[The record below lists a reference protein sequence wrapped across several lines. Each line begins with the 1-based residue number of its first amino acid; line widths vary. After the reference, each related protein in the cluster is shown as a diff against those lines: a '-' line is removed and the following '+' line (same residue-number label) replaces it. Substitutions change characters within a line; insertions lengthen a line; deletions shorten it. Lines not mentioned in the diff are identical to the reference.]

1 MRPVTQIIFSFLII
15 FLLAQ
20 CNTKESGKAKDHTSN
35 KVSKNDPFAKTMV
48 ESQFF
53 DIDSKEDQVVEGK
66 NGTLLIMPKGCFKDS
81 KGNVVEDDITVEL
94 AEASNLED
102 MILSNLTTTSDG
114 KLLESGGML
123 YVNATKNREKLT
135 INPENPIYVEMP
147 NPEGK
152 TGMMVYKGIRDEKG
166 NMNWVDPKPLVK
178 YLIPVDLSLLNFYPE
193 GFEIEVE
200 QGMPYRSYKVATD
213 ELKDSL
219 YYSLSQPISA
229 VAVSISEGD
238 DTFIRD
244 SINELDIASQKPCG
258 IDPASIKVLRSKKF
272 EGTLIATREFERRLQ
287 FIFKTCDN
295 SILEIYVNN
304 MDKNLYELDS
314 MAAMKLGYRNPL
326 AEVFSKFYK
335 ENLTKVKESDRK
347 AESLRKFYSK
357 RLKQVKEQLSKLK
370 LEAAEQIRK
379 DDEKALKSQ
388 RKYKELLVKRQEYRM
403 EKFGF
408 ELKDTGWT
416 NIDKIIAAAQ
426 LETFELNIQVKQ
438 GNEFDRVHTYIVNPL
453 IKSLFAMTSS
463 DRILFNGSYPEDH
476 ILLMYEKQNFKVV
489 VVAYKNDQA
498 YLSVQDF
505 ILHKEN
511 DLKIYK
517 PQQISD
523 KELKK
528 ELRSLNSFYKRENN
542 ILIDLE
548 YQASFE
554 QERRRQE
561 RLLKESEF
569 IARLRTKAFNCC
581 LTPDGEMIFLNQCTP
596 CHLLDREKVGP
607 ALGCIGDRRTFKW
620 FSSFTNDAPS
630 FIHMDKAA
638 NELAK
643 KYAPTVMPYFHLK
656 EEEIKAVYDYVNEN
670 CQQAK

>member
-1 MRPVTQIIFSFLII
+1 MRYTLFSLLIL
-15 FLLAQ
+15 FSLSQ
-20 CNTKESGKAKDHTSN
+20 CTSKESGKAKDHTSN

-53 DIDSKEDQVVEGK
+53 DIDAKEDQVVEGK

-81 KGNVVEDDITVEL
+81 KGNVVEDDIIVEL

-102 MILSNLTTTSDG
+102 MILSNLTTSSDG

-123 YVNATKNREKLT
+123 YVNATRDGEKLT
-135 INPENPIYVEMP
+135 INPENPLYVEMP

-178 YLIPVDLSLLNFYPE
+178 YLIPVDMSLLNFYPE
-193 GFEIEVE
+193 GFEVEVE
-200 QGMPYRSYKVATD
+200 KGMPYRSYKVATD

-219 YYSLSQPISA
+219 YYSLSAPAAADA
-229 VAVSISEGD
+229 VMTSSDTREQDSSLLSDSVSV
-238 DTFIRD
+238 
-244 SINELDIASQKPCG
+244 KPCG

-326 AEVFSKFYK
+326 TEVFGKFYK
-335 ENLTKVKESDRK
+335 EKLTNVKKADKKAEMLRQYYERQLKKVKE
-347 AESLRKFYSK
+347 E
-357 RLKQVKEQLSKLK
+357 LKKLK
-370 LEAAEQIRK
+370 EDAAKQLQRDNEQAKKVEK
-379 DDEKALKSQ
+379 D
-388 RKYKELLVKRQEYRM
+388 YKELLVKRQEYRL

-408 ELKDTGWT
+408 ELKDTGWA
-416 NIDKIIAAAQ
+416 NIDKVIAQ
-426 LETFELNIQVKQ
+426 METFELKVEVSG

-453 IKSLFAMTSS
+453 IKSLYAMTSQ
-463 DRILFNGSYPEDH
+463 DKVLFDGSYPEDQ
-476 ILLMYEKQNFKVV
+476 ILLMYKKQNFNVV
-489 VVAYKNDQA
+489 VVAYKQDQA
-498 YLSVQDF
+498 FLSVQEF
-505 ILHKEN
+505 RLHKEN
-511 DLKIYK
+511 DIKMKK
-517 PQQISD
+517 PQQISEAD
-523 KELKK
+523 LKR
-528 ELRSLNSFYKRENN
+528 ELRFYNGSYSNENK
-542 ILIDLE
+542 ILADLE
-548 YQASFE
+548 YQALFE
-554 QERRRQE
+554 KERRRQE
-561 RLLKESEF
+561 RLQKESEF
-569 IARLRTKAFNCC
+569 ILKLEAKAFSCC
-581 LTPDGEMIFLNQCTP
+581 APPDGEIIFLQSCES
-596 CHLLDREKVGP
+596 CHLLDQEKVGP
-607 ALGCIGDRRTFKW
+607 ALGCIGNRRTFKW
-620 FSSFTNDAPS
+620 FASFTTDAPS
-630 FIHMDKAA
+630 FIQKDKAA

-656 EEEIKAVYDYVNEN
+656 EEEVKAVYNYLNEN